1 MKNTKIPII
10 KGHWC
15 KLRVILL
22 SLLYPCLGYSC
33 SDSASSAIPDDWITI
48 STESVSFPYEGGTEK
63 REFVLGQ
70 GLDINQIASTLSN
83 KGEDW
88 LTALVENGKMTIVC
102 EHSFAERVRSS
113 VLTLMYDDR
122 AFLGVNF

>member
-33 SDSASSAIPDDWITI
+33 SDSASSAIPDDWIYCCPLKLF
-48 STESVSFPYEGGTEK
+48 EPK
-63 REFVLGQ
+63 
-70 GLDINQIASTLSN
+70 N
-83 KGEDW
+83 
-88 LTALVENGKMTIVC
+88 
-102 EHSFAERVRSS
+102 
-113 VLTLMYDDR
+113 
-122 AFLGVNF
+122 

>member
-48 STESVSFPYEGGTEK
+48 STDSVSFPYEGVRIGARIGHK
-63 REFVLGQ
+63 P
-70 GLDINQIASTLSN
+70 DSINF
-83 KGEDW
+83 K
-88 LTALVENGKMTIVC
+88 
-102 EHSFAERVRSS
+102 
-113 VLTLMYDDR
+113 
-122 AFLGVNF
+122 

>member
-15 KLRVILL
+15 KLKVILL

-70 GLDINQIASTLSN
+70 GLRS
-83 KGEDW
+83 E
-88 LTALVENGKMTIVC
+88 
-102 EHSFAERVRSS
+102 EHTSELQSH
-113 VLTLMYDDR
+113 
-122 AFLGVNF
+122 